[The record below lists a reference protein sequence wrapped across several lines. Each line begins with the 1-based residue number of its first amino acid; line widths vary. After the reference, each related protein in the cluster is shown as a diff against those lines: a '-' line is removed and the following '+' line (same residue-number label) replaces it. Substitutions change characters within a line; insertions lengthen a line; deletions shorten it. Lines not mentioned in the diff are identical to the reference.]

1 VRLIPVMDLRD
12 GLAVHAVKGNRDQY
26 RPVTSVLVDT
36 AHPLD
41 VARAFREKLGL
52 SELYI
57 ADLNAIQGRGHH
69 RAVISRL
76 AEQSGMRLIVDAG
89 AADVA
94 GALQVLDT
102 GASQVIIGAETLP
115 SWETALAICAAIDP
129 RRLIFSLDMRS
140 GQVLSRCPQLA
151 AAKPAEVLG
160 LLYRANWREVILLD
174 LSRVGTGT
182 GVDQALIAEARHM
195 FPQLMLLA
203 GGGVRDANELADL
216 RTAGAAGVLVA
227 TALHQGVVTRHH
239 IAALT
244 SSDAERA

>member
-1 VRLIPVMDLRD
+1 
-12 GLAVHAVKGNRDQY
+12 
-26 RPVTSVLVDT
+26 VLVDT
-36 AHPLD
+36 ANPLD
-41 VARAFREKLGL
+41 VARAFHEKLGL

-57 ADLNAIQGRGHH
+57 ADLNAIQGHGHH
-69 RAVISRL
+69 RAEISRL
-76 AEQSGMRLIVDAG
+76 AQHSGMRLIVDAG

-94 GALQVLDT
+94 GALQVLDA

-151 AAKPAEVLG
+151 AATPAEVLE
-160 LLYRANWREVILLD
+160 LVYRANWREVILLD
-174 LSRVGTGT
+174 LSRVGTGI
-182 GVDQALIAEARHM
+182 GVDQALIAEARRM
-195 FPQLMLLA
+195 FPQLVLLA
-203 GGGVRDANELADL
+203 GGGVRDANELVNL

-227 TALHQGVVTRHH
+227 TALHQGIITRDH

-244 SSDAERA
+244 SGEADRT

>member
-12 GLAVHAVKGNRDQY
+12 GLAVHAVKGEREQY
-26 RPVTSVLVDT
+26 RPVTGVLTDT
-36 AHPLD
+36 ADPLD
-41 VARAFREKLGL
+41 VAKAFHEKLGL

-69 RAVISRL
+69 QALISRL
-76 AEQSGMRLIVDAG
+76 AQQSGMKLIVDAG
-89 AADVA
+89 AANVA
-94 GALQVLDT
+94 TALQVLDT

-115 SWETALAICAAIDP
+115 DWETALAICAAIDP

-151 AAKPAEVLG
+151 ASTPMEVLD
-160 LLYRANWREVILLD
+160 LLRHANWREVILLD

-182 GVDQALIAEARHM
+182 GVDQGLLTEARHM

-203 GGGVRDANELADL
+203 GGGVRDANEIATLSS
-216 RTAGAAGVLVA
+216 AGAAGVLVA
-227 TALHQGVVTRHH
+227 TALHQGLITRQH
-239 IAALT
+239 IAALI
-244 SSDAERA
+244 SDDANSI